1 MKKIRLRVNRDGA
14 VRSINAMQCQFLA
27 DLVANR
33 IALALPRVATRA
45 KPDGVN
51 SLRAR
56 RCTRIA
62 ARAHPKATSMAVRAP
77 SRTRV
82 RFAGAVVSAAILSM
96 VCAFPAVAQAASPV
110 PDQVSLS
117 EQTMTWS
124 TVKFATSAENGLVGG
139 SLDKKTIVDRTFRT
153 YVLENRYLKVTLLP
167 EFGGRI
173 LSIIYKPT
181 GHEQLYR
188 SEVGVPYGIK
198 AGNFY
203 YDWMMVYGGIF
214 PTFPDAEHG
223 KTWLKPWDFK
233 VVKESAGEVTVS
245 MSLKDDFEYSAAP
258 GRFRS
263 GSTGI
268 EATTYVTL
276 KADRAA
282 LDARVVL
289 KNPQNK
295 TIEYEYWT
303 CTTLAPGSDP
313 NNPKTTGGAE
323 IIAPIQAYTTPHW
336 SANLADG
343 DKSAGSGRSRF
354 EKLRYFK
361 NWPTMGIAYAAPDM
375 GAANFWGVINHDNDE
390 GIIRIADN
398 TVTPGLK
405 MWTWGFPSFT
415 NETDARKDPN
425 EARPYVELWA
435 GVSDQFFHSAHFPAL
450 GEVSIPETY
459 SPTVGMSNVTD
470 ANENILINLAAEGA
484 SVNLQFFSL
493 EPARPL
499 RVTLKRG
506 DAVLFDDAVTADPKN
521 GNRISATIPG
531 SGSGEQVRLTIRT
544 AEGKELIAAVTKI
557 K

>member
-1 MKKIRLRVNRDGA
+1 
-14 VRSINAMQCQFLA
+14 
-27 DLVANR
+27 
-33 IALALPRVATRA
+33 
-45 KPDGVN
+45 
-51 SLRAR
+51 
-56 RCTRIA
+56 
-62 ARAHPKATSMAVRAP
+62 MAIHAP
-77 SRTRV
+77 SSTHV
-82 RFAGAVVSAAILSM
+82 HFAVAVLSAA
-96 VCAFPAVAQAASPV
+96 CTFHAVAHAASPE
-110 PDQVSLS
+110 PDRVSLRES
-117 EQTMTWS
+117 TINWS
-124 TVKFATSAENGLVGG
+124 TVKYATTAESGFVSG
-139 SLDKKTIVDRTFRT
+139 SLDKQTIVDRTFT
-153 YVLENRYLKVTLLP
+153 THVLENRYLKVTLVP

-188 SEVGVPYGIK
+188 TEVGVPYGIK
-198 AGNFY
+198 GGNFY
-203 YDWMMVYGGIF
+203 YDWLMVYGGIF

-245 MSLKDDFEYSAAP
+245 MSLTDNFEYSAAS
-258 GRFRS
+258 RQFRG

-268 EATTYVTL
+268 EATYYVTL

-289 KNPQNK
+289 KNRQPK
-295 TIEYEYWT
+295 ALPYEYWT

-323 IIAPIQAYTTPHW
+323 IIAPIKAYSTPDW
-336 SANLADG
+336 SANLSDG
-343 DKSAGSGRSRF
+343 DKSLSLGKSRF
-354 EKLRYFK
+354 EKLRYFT

-375 GAANFWGVINHDNDE
+375 AGGNFWGVINHDNEE

-398 TVTPGLK
+398 KVTPGLK

-415 NETDARKDPN
+415 NQTDARKDPT

-435 GVSDQFFHSAHFPAL
+435 GVSDQFFHSAEFPAL

-459 SPTVGMSNVTD
+459 SPTVGMSNVTH
-470 ANENILINLAAEGA
+470 ANENILINFSAEA
-484 SVNLQFFSL
+484 SGVTLQFFSI
-493 EPARPL
+493 EPATPL

-506 DAVLFDDAVTADPKN
+506 DAVLFDEAVNPDPKN
-521 GNRISATIPG
+521 GNRISAPIPAGG
-531 SGSGEQVRLTIRT
+531 SGDQIGLRIRT
-544 AEGKELIAAVTKI
+544 AEGKELIAAETKI